1 LRDKIKK
8 GAAMQAIVAVD
19 SNWAIGNKGQLLVS
33 IPADQKN
40 FRNITMGK
48 TIVYGRKTLETF
60 PQQVVLPGRRNI
72 ILSTR
77 PDYEVRN
84 AEVVHNRQELLE
96 AVKDLD
102 PDDVF
107 IIGGAS
113 VYREFLDDCDTCIVT
128 FIDREY
134 EADSFFPNL
143 DKLPEWELTDESDE
157 QVYFDITYTYRTYKR
172 K

>member
-1 LRDKIKK
+1 
-8 GAAMQAIVAVD
+8 MQAIVAVD

-40 FRNITMGK
+40 FRSITMGG

-72 ILSTR
+72 ILSTKA
-77 PDYEVRN
+77 DYTVRN
-84 AEVVHNRQELLE
+84 AEVAHNREELLDM
-96 AVKDLD
+96 VKDQD
-102 PDDVF
+102 PDSVF

-113 VYREFLDDCDTCIVT
+113 VYKEFLDDCDTCIVT
-128 FIDREY
+128 FIDKAY
-134 EADSFFPNL
+134 DADAYFPNL
-143 DKLPEWELTDESDE
+143 DENPEWELVDESEE
-157 QVYFDITYTYRTYKR
+157 QVYFDLTYTYRTYKR